1 MKRTL
6 FLLPII
12 AALLLTAPLQA
23 QNIVKTGKSA
33 IKVTDTSAKVAQAG
47 AKTSAKATAAAS
59 KASLSARLVQHL
71 PEGLVVKAL
80 ELKGLSRPQALRKA
94 VDLGVNK
101 AQPGWPK
108 LQADGAIHTQ
118 SFKDLT
124 LDGYQGVL
132 PALPHPNRNI
142 YLHRGMGLTEEG
154 LVKILQ
160 KGILLEDAG
169 GASDWFNTS
178 LAMGGIGTPGMSQP
192 LIDKMAE
199 EKAINFTIDA
209 QEAAHYAQNNS
220 FKDGKVPVVVTTHG
234 MRDKDPLSGY
244 YTFKENIKPEQ
255 FTAVAVLLK
264 GPAGLPLWYRA
275 SLAQDGK
282 TLVLTPY
289 KVTEK

>member
-12 AALLLTAPLQA
+12 VALLLTAPLQA
-23 QNIVKTGKSA
+23 QNVVKAGKSA
-33 IKVTDTSAKVAQAG
+33 VKVTDTAAKATEAG
-47 AKTSAKATAAAS
+47 AKSSAKAAATAS
-59 KASLSARLVQHL
+59 QASLSARLAQRL

-94 VDLGVNK
+94 VELGVNK

-108 LQADGAIHTQ
+108 LQADGAIHKQT
-118 SFKDLT
+118 FKDLT
-124 LDGYQGVL
+124 LDGYKGVV

-154 LVKILQ
+154 LVKVLQ
-160 KGILLEDAG
+160 KGVLLEDAG

-192 LIDKMAE
+192 LLDKMSEA
-199 EKAINFTIDA
+199 KAINFTIDA

-234 MRDKDPLSGY
+234 MRGKDPISGY
-244 YTFKENIKPEQ
+244 YTFKEDIKPEQ

-264 GPAGLPLWYRA
+264 GPAGLPIWYRA
-275 SLAQDGK
+275 NLAKDGK

-289 KVTEK
+289 QVKGK

>member
-1 MKRTL
+1 MKRKL

-12 AALLLTAPLQA
+12 AALLLSAPLQA

-47 AKTSAKATAAAS
+47 AKTSAKAAQAAS
-59 KASLSARLVQHL
+59 KVSISARLAQQFPGV
-71 PEGLVVKAL
+71 VVKAY
-80 ELKGLSRPQALRKA
+80 ELKGYSRPQALRKA
-94 VDLGVNK
+94 VELGANK

-118 SFKDLT
+118 TFKDLT

-154 LVKILQ
+154 LVKVLQ
-160 KGILLEDAG
+160 KGVLLEDAG
-169 GASDWFNTS
+169 TASDWFNTS
-178 LAMGGIGTPGMSQP
+178 LAMGGVATPGMSKP
-192 LIDKMAE
+192 LLDKMSEA
-199 EKAINFTIDA
+199 KAINFTIDA

-244 YTFKENIKPEQ
+244 YTFKEDIKPEQ
-255 FTAVAVLLK
+255 FTAVAVMLK
-264 GPAGLPLWYRA
+264 GPAGLPIWYRA
-275 SLAQDGK
+275 SLAKDGK

-289 KVTEK
+289 QVTEK

>member
-1 MKRTL
+1 MKRKL

-12 AALLLTAPLQA
+12 AALLLSAPLQA

-47 AKTSAKATAAAS
+47 AKTSAKAAQAAS
-59 KASLSARLVQHL
+59 KVSISARLAQQFPGV
-71 PEGLVVKAL
+71 VVKAY
-80 ELKGLSRPQALRKA
+80 ELKGYSRPQALRKA
-94 VDLGVNK
+94 VELGANK

-118 SFKDLT
+118 TFKDLT
-124 LDGYQGVL
+124 LDGYTGAI

-154 LVKILQ
+154 LVKVLQ
-160 KGILLEDAG
+160 KGVLLEDAG

-192 LIDKMAE
+192 LLDKMSEA
-199 EKAINFTIDA
+199 KAINFTIDA
-209 QEAAHYAQNNS
+209 QEAAHYAKNNS

-244 YTFKENIKPEQ
+244 YTFKEDIKPEQ
-255 FTAVAVLLK
+255 FTAVAVMLK
-264 GPAGLPLWYRA
+264 GPAGLPIWYRA
-275 SLAQDGK
+275 SLAKDGK

-289 KVTEK
+289 QVTEK

>member
-1 MKRTL
+1 MKRKL

-12 AALLLTAPLQA
+12 ATLLLTAPLQA

-33 IKVTDTSAKVAQAG
+33 VKVTDTA
-47 AKTSAKATAAAS
+47 AKAAKMGSKAAGAAS
-59 KASLSARLVQHL
+59 KASLSTRLAQQF
-71 PEGLVVKAL
+71 PGIMVKTY

-94 VDLGVNK
+94 VELGANK
-101 AQPGWPK
+101 AKPGWPK
-108 LQADGAIHTQ
+108 LQADGAIHPQT
-118 SFKDLT
+118 FKDLT
-124 LDGYQGVL
+124 LDGYKGVL

-154 LVKILQ
+154 LVKVLQ
-160 KGILLEDAG
+160 KGVLLEDAG

-192 LIDKMAE
+192 LLDKMSE
-199 EKAINFTIDA
+199 TKAINFTIDA

-234 MRDKDPLSGY
+234 MRGKDPISGY
-244 YTFKENIKPEQ
+244 YTFKEDIKPEQ

-264 GPAGLPLWYRA
+264 GPAGLPIWYRA
-275 SLAQDGK
+275 NLAKDGK

-289 KVTEK
+289 QVKGK